1 MRLAKQ
7 VIVGDIFWS
16 QEDHCIGFSLLPKV
30 FDGSQGCTTCAKP
43 MVMVMVIVVVEM
55 EVVMVV
61 ANKIID
67 GKSHFCPRCLVAL
80 SITLTIPAWLQ
91 AENTTRPWSGFKPR
105 IVFTKIIIIIITN
118 TNITII
124 IVIR

>member
-1 MRLAKQ
+1 
-7 VIVGDIFWS
+7 
-16 QEDHCIGFSLLPKV
+16 
-30 FDGSQGCTTCAKP
+30 
-43 MVMVMVIVVVEM
+43 MVIVV
-55 EVVMVV
+55 VVMVV

-118 TNITII
+118 ININII
-124 IVIR
+124 IVIIVIKKGRLMSYMDNKTGAAPFLGRTQDPAFG

>member
-1 MRLAKQ
+1 
-7 VIVGDIFWS
+7 
-16 QEDHCIGFSLLPKV
+16 
-30 FDGSQGCTTCAKP
+30 

-55 EVVMVV
+55 EVMVVVV

-105 IVFTKIIIIIITN
+105 IVFTKILITIITN
-118 TNITII
+118 TNINII
-124 IVIR
+124 ITAIKHTPTVAQTFNVELG